1 MSGPGPDD
9 PTNAAPPPPP
19 AAPPPPIEPAA
30 AAPAPGPAP
39 AAASNWTAQLTSTQP
54 VAGPAG
60 LYYADVPNRIIALI
74 IDAIIV
80 GLVGFI
86 VGVALFAVFGS
97 PTNVTTIPDSS
108 QPLGFRIETSTN
120 WVAFIVSTAA
130 GLAISIGYYVYTWTR
145 MRGTI
150 GQRMLGMQVGNAAD
164 GATLTTEQAVRRWL
178 ALGGIF
184 SLAQF
189 LNPLPGL
196 GILIG
201 LVSFVYV
208 LALLVTTAQSPTKQG
223 LHDQFANTI
232 VVKAARSVG

>member
-9 PTNAAPPPPP
+9 PTSAAPPPPP
-19 AAPPPPIEPAA
+19 AAPPPPPATPG
-30 AAPAPGPAP
+30 AAPSPV
-39 AAASNWTAQLTSTQP
+39 SNWTTQLTSTQP

-80 GLVGFI
+80 GLVGLI
-86 VGVALFAVFGS
+86 IGIGLFAIFGS
-97 PTNVTTIPDSS
+97 PTNVTTVPDSS

-120 WVAFIVSTAA
+120 WLATIISAVV
-130 GLAISIGYYVYTWTR
+130 GLAISFGYYVYTWTR
-145 MRGTI
+145 MRGTV

-164 GATLTTEQAVRRWL
+164 GATLTMDQAIRRWL

-184 SLAQF
+184 ALAQF

-201 LVSFVYV
+201 LISFIYV

-223 LHDQFANTI
+223 LHDQFAHTI